1 MSDWI
6 DVMATAALAEGDH
19 VVAEVDG
26 VDVVVF
32 RIDGALYAVQDV
44 CTHDGAEIASG
55 RREGYIIIC
64 PRHGA
69 KFCLKTGKI
78 FARPGLRRSSVLSCA
93 RGRRRHPGARRAL
106 GLKGSQKEALRFH
119 ASRIAVTTCAT
130 PIPSRQAGRVLSL

>member
-78 FARPGLRRSSVLSCA
+78 LRGPAYEDLPCFPVRVEGGVIQV
-93 RGRRRHPGARRAL
+93 RDGRWD
-106 GLKGSQKEALRFH
+106 
-119 ASRIAVTTCAT
+119 
-130 PIPSRQAGRVLSL
+130 